1 MNTSASAANKGMSAQ
16 GQMERKVETVDYE
29 SSAGHAQEQR
39 PVEVTHQLVNKKTS
53 GALLTNAAA
62 SVVSTLDSA
71 KEALSNSKT

>member
-29 SSAGHAQEQR
+29 SCAGHAQEQR
-39 PVEVTHQLVNKKTS
+39 PVEVTHQPVNKKTS